1 MRGIVLALALA
12 LPSACARTQPTGAAA
27 GEPRVP
33 AKCTACH
40 LAPKQHSLPAERWP
54 AYLKA
59 HERRL
64 RLSEQEK
71 AFLHDFLVGGPP
83 P

>member
-1 MRGIVLALALA
+1 MIVLALALA
-12 LPSACARTQPTGAAA
+12 LPCACARTPATGDAA
-27 GEPRVP
+27 GNRQVP

-40 LAPKQHSLPAERWP
+40 LAPQEHSLQVERWP

-71 AFLHDFLVGGPP
+71 AFLHDFLVGSPP